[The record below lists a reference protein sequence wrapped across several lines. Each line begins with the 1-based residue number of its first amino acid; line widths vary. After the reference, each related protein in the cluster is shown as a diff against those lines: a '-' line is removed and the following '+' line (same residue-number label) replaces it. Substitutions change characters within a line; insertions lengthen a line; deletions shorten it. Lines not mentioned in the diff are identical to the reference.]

1 MKKNLW
7 VLLALSALIAMFVI
21 AGCAPKPSPSPTPTP
36 TATPTAPPADTAC
49 PKVVST
55 EVVKTYYVAST
66 CGGLCG
72 WYPCDDTVCNDVY
85 STNCCDCSGVEGVPL
100 GTGAFQIIITFD
112 ANIEPIKS
120 SCVLNPANWVIEVTN
135 PDRKDNKLTLADGD
149 VSVLDVK
156 FDGKKIIVTAAV
168 LEKGSNTVYVLP
180 NGSAVPFDYFFCGLI
195 CNSDDAKSYADV
207 VNGKKGNVGITGAV
221 IAGEIKAPTVADE
234 VYWKLNSGCVVSDE
248 LGNWCCDFDGK
259 DCCVEPICET
269 CAPCPLE
276 GSICQ

>member
-55 EVVKTYYVAST
+55 EVVKTYY
-66 CGGLCG
+66 GGSCIEGCG
-72 WYPCDDTVCNDVY
+72 WDPRPVNG
-85 STNCCDCSGVEGVPL
+85 STNCFDVDGEMT
-100 GTGAFQIIITFD
+100 GTGAFKIIITFD
-112 ANIEPIKS
+112 ENIDPIKS
-120 SCVLNPANWVIEVTN
+120 SCVLNPANWTIGVIN
-135 PDRKDNKLTLADGD
+135 PDRLIDDDDLEYSIIDITIN
-149 VSVLDVK
+149 
-156 FDGKKIIVTAAV
+156 GKQIIVTAAV
-168 LEKGSNTVYVLP
+168 VEDNTHKVWILP
-180 NGSAVPFDYFFCGLI
+180 GPNEVDIDYTFCGLI
-195 CNSDDAKSYADV
+195 CNLNDANSYADV
-207 VNGKKGNVGITGAV
+207 VNGADLGLGPIVSGAK
-221 IAGEIKAPTVADE
+221 AAPTVADE
-234 VYWKLNSGCVVSDE
+234 VYWKLSSGCVVSDE

>member
-21 AGCAPKPSPSPTPTP
+21 AGCAPKPTPSPTPTP
-36 TATPTAPPADTAC
+36 TTSPTAPPADTKC
-49 PKVVST
+49 PEVVST
-55 EVVKTYYVAST
+55 EVVKTFY
-66 CGGLCG
+66 
-72 WYPCDDTVCNDVY
+72 DVCNSGNCDWKPVCSELYPTY
-85 STNCCDCSGVEGVPL
+85 STNCCDVNGKAT
-100 GTGAFQIIITFD
+100 GTGAFKIIITFNE
-112 ANIEPIKS
+112 NIDPIKS

-168 LEKGSNTVYVLP
+168 LEEGSNTVYVLP
-180 NGSAVPFDYFFCGLI
+180 RGRAVTFDYFFCGLI